1 MIVLASAAFAGT
13 AQFAARAN
21 AIQQAATTAIGT
33 RTFAAN
39 LHGAV
44 RAAVATV
51 VATRTFSANPIING
65 CALEPEGRQMYR
77 PFVDR
82 SMYRPFVDRAMSRPD
97 TE

>member
-1 MIVLASAAFAGT
+1 MIVSASAAFAGT
-13 AQFAARAN
+13 ARFTALAN
-21 AIQQAATTAIGT
+21 ARVQAQATAIGT

-44 RAAVATV
+44 RAAVATAI
-51 VATRTFSANPIING
+51 ATRTFSANPIING
-65 CALEPEGRQMYR
+65 CVLEPEGRQMYR

-82 SMYRPFVDRAMSRPD
+82 SMDRPFVDRAMSRPD